1 MIIGKPNL
9 QILRDYLLLLVEKSV
24 ELQSFVSLSFLQ
36 FIAVVF
42 ANVTKEEEQDQTCLK
57 QVQTCLKIEQSFQ
70 Q

>member
-1 MIIGKPNL
+1 MIIEKPKL
-9 QILRDYLLLLVEKSV
+9 QIIRDCLLLLVEKSV
-24 ELQSFVSLSFLQ
+24 ELQCFVSLSFLQ

-57 QVQTCLKIEQSFQ
+57 QVQTCLKIGQSFQ

>member
-1 MIIGKPNL
+1 MIIEKPKL
-9 QILRDYLLLLVEKSV
+9 QILRDCLLRLVEKSV
-24 ELQSFVSLSFLQ
+24 ELQCFVSLSFLQ

>member
-1 MIIGKPNL
+1 MIIEKPKL
-9 QILRDYLLLLVEKSV
+9 QILRDCLLHLVEKSA
-24 ELQSFVSLSFLQ
+24 ELQCFVSLSFLQ

>member
-1 MIIGKPNL
+1 MITENPKL
-9 QILRDYLLLLVEKSV
+9 QIIRDCLLRLVEKSV
-24 ELQSFVSLSFLQ
+24 ELQCFVSLSFLQ

>member
-1 MIIGKPNL
+1 MITEKPKL
-9 QILRDYLLLLVEKSV
+9 QILRDCLLRLVEKSV

-42 ANVTKEEEQDQTCLK
+42 ANVTKEEQDQTCLK

>member
-1 MIIGKPNL
+1 MIIEKPNL
-9 QILRDYLLLLVEKSV
+9 QISKDCLLRLVEKSV

-42 ANVTKEEEQDQTCLK
+42 ANVTKEEQDQTCLK